1 MSRLW
6 KKYEEHM
13 FKLSAYNMVLGTVS
27 FDAHTVAPKAGAD
40 YRNERLA
47 YLDGEFYSMATSD
60 ELLKLLEQLDQ
71 ADDLTEEQHKIVKW
85 HLKDLKRTKCLPKE
99 LYVEYSKLTMKAQQQ
114 WEIAKQ
120 TDNYQLFKPYLLEI
134 IAKNKEMLKYLP
146 GGEKGYD
153 YYLDEYEPGMTM
165 EKYDQFFNLIKE
177 KLVPVI
183 KEIAKKP
190 QVDDAFN
197 FLYYPADKQRELA
210 ELIMKYIDFDFE
222 GGMLSETEHPFTH
235 PIQKNDVRITTHYY
249 DHQLTSSIFSVIHEA
264 GHANYNHSIRDDLAD
279 TYVFDNISSGMH
291 ESQSRLFENYLGRSY
306 HFWDNLFEPMK
317 KIFPEQLKGVDQ
329 KQFWRVINKAE
340 CSLIRTEADELT
352 YPLHILIRY
361 EMEKGIFDGSLDL
374 ENLDKIWDDK
384 YEQYLGVRAEKPS
397 QGILQDVHWS
407 DGSFGYFPTY
417 ALGSGYASQFI
428 KAMSKDLN
436 IDECLAN
443 NDFKAI
449 KKWLREKIHQYG
461 GLNLPAEQMLIATG
475 EPFDPNNYT
484 DYLINKYSELYD
496 L

>member
-1 MSRLW
+1 
-6 KKYEEHM
+6 
-13 FKLSAYNMVLGTVS
+13 
-27 FDAHTVAPKAGAD
+27 
-40 YRNERLA
+40 
-47 YLDGEFYSMATSD
+47 
-60 ELLKLLEQLDQ
+60 
-71 ADDLTEEQHKIVKW
+71 
-85 HLKDLKRTKCLPKE
+85 
-99 LYVEYSKLTMKAQQQ
+99 
-114 WEIAKQ
+114 
-120 TDNYQLFKPYLLEI
+120 
-134 IAKNKEMLKYLP
+134 
-146 GGEKGYD
+146 
-153 YYLDEYEPGMTM
+153 
-165 EKYDQFFNLIKE
+165 
-177 KLVPVI
+177 
-183 KEIAKKP
+183 
-190 QVDDAFN
+190 
-197 FLYYPADKQRELA
+197 
-210 ELIMKYIDFDFE
+210 
-222 GGMLSETEHPFTH
+222 
-235 PIQKNDVRITTHYY
+235 
-249 DHQLTSSIFSVIHEA
+249 
-264 GHANYNHSIRDDLAD
+264 
-279 TYVFDNISSGMH
+279 
-291 ESQSRLFENYLGRSY
+291 
-306 HFWDNLFEPMK
+306 MK